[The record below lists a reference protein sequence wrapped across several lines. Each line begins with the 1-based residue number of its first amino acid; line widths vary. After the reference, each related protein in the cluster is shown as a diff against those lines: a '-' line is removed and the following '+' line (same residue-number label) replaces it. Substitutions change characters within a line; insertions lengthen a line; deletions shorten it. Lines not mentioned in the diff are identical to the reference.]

1 MEEGGSG
8 GLTPV
13 GVSGSQCFDDH
24 LLRTIRATAARGRN
38 AEAMPNCRKRIQSA
52 ENGVADLLLSNA
64 MAQTNVHGLDSKDRL
79 SDLTIKY
86 NENDCQFYDSLRI

>member
-8 GLTPV
+8 ELTPV

-24 LLRTIRATAARGRN
+24 LLCTIRAMAARGRH
-38 AEAMPNCRKRIQSA
+38 AETVPDRWERIKSA
-52 ENGVADLLLSNA
+52 ENGVADLLFGDA

-79 SDLTIKY
+79 TRFDYKV
-86 NENDCQFYDSLRI
+86 